1 MVNEWSRKRIH
12 FFLFLFSSYDDVIN
26 IRSKSNVDH
35 QQKQEQKLARVN
47 QVCFVAS
54 AIYNININRRRLYEH
69 MKHKSYVTT

>member
-1 MVNEWSRKRIH
+1 MEQKKESI

-54 AIYNININRRRLYEH
+54 AIYNININRLYEH